1 MILIADSGSTK
12 CNWAVCSND
21 GGIIQIH
28 KTVGFNPNYTSDENL
43 LNALKESTLNPV
55 KEKITAIHFYGAGCS
70 SPERNRIL
78 TKPMQRFFPH
88 ANIYIKHDLDAAVK
102 AT

>member
-28 KTVGFNPNYTSDENL
+28 KTVGFNPKYTSEKNL
-43 LNALKESTLNPV
+43 LDALEESTLKPIKGRNP
-55 KEKITAIHFYGAGCS
+55 GA
-70 SPERNRIL
+70 RNR
-78 TKPMQRFFPH
+78 KFS
-88 ANIYIKHDLDAAVK
+88 Y
-102 AT
+102 

>member
-1 MILIADSGSTK
+1 MADSGSTK

-21 GGIIQIH
+21 GEIIQIH
-28 KTVGFNPNYTSDENL
+28 KTVGFNPKNTSDKNL
-43 LNALKESTLNPV
+43 LDALKESTLNPI
-55 KEKITAIHFYGAGCS
+55 KEKITAIHFYVAGCS
-70 SPERNRIL
+70 SAERNRIL